1 MTGPVGH
8 VPTGRLCI
16 TGLVPTVLHSM
27 EPIKNFLER
36 RSMAQ
41 MTAIGVMTAIIVFVL
56 GVQFGGGLALIESL
70 ATG

>member
-1 MTGPVGH
+1 
-8 VPTGRLCI
+8 
-16 TGLVPTVLHSM
+16 M

-36 RSMAQ
+36 RSTGE
-41 MTAIGVMTAIIVFVL
+41 MTMIGILAAIIVFVL